1 MEQSG
6 LEKVYNNLYGAVYQC
21 SRKNCFFLEFDK
33 KVIRFKVADF
43 LQFKKEVDGLD
54 ISSLINDISRAA
66 DVTVLMP
73 FRCQRCFVL
82 SPLEVYYLQEL
93 LQGAQ
98 FVLELNSLLHEC
110 LFTPRTKQFV

>member
-1 MEQSG
+1 M
-6 LEKVYNNLYGAVYQC
+6 EKVYSNLHGAVYQC
-21 SRKNCFFLEFDK
+21 NRKNCFFLEFGK
-33 KVIRFKVADF
+33 ELSHFKVADF
-43 LQFKKEVDGLD
+43 LQFKKEVDALD
-54 ISSLINDISRAA
+54 VSSLINDISRAA

-98 FVLELNSLLHEC
+98 FILELNSLLHEC
-110 LFTPRTKQFV
+110 LFAPRTKQFV